1 MNDYV
6 ERLCDSGL
14 CSKDKCTCKSKE
26 DKYKQAIECGL
37 RSDSLCNC
45 PNFNGTYGTP
55 HTLSQC
61 GQFGF
66 KEFTLQEHFELK
78 NFMDKIIEVAKRDS
92 DKRTSSIV
100 FLKLLEE
107 IGEYTAAKVGDK
119 KADEKPHEEL
129 VDTIIAAICLYSL
142 EGGSI
147 EHLIEYGR
155 YKLRKYDKKMGF

>member
-1 MNDYV
+1 MNDSNAV
-6 ERLCDSGL
+6 GL
-14 CSKDKCTCKSKE
+14 IEFISK
-26 DKYKQAIECGL
+26 IV
-37 RSDSLCNC
+37 
-45 PNFNGTYGTP
+45 
-55 HTLSQC
+55 
-61 GQFGF
+61 
-66 KEFTLQEHFELK
+66 
-78 NFMDKIIEVAKRDS
+78 EVAKRDS
-92 DKRTSSIV
+92 STRTSSIV

-155 YKLRKYDKKMGF
+155 FKLLKYNKKMGF